1 MAKPR
6 QRESGASLVMMM
18 AVLTILLVLAAS
30 MVALLLNAQSSRNRD
45 RQRAET
51 FNVAEASLDDAL
63 ARLAAAWPDT
73 ESLSPVWEAAQ
84 EESFRNAYLADGLAA
99 QYPTLRVKE
108 WFYDNSDSTGDGVI
122 DDNDLGWD
130 ASGPAGVSDGKMYVE
145 VQAQDGDRSTRIRVL
160 AERQPMSLGLPGDF
174 VFYGAGDLWSHG
186 GSIVF
191 GVDPGSEPDPGEQI
205 KAYVGEDYENDGS
218 AVASP
223 LVVTYVAGTA
233 ADIPNVFAG
242 STIPPLESVMNQAI
256 LDGLRATA
264 TATDNYYT
272 SGTEVDEKNGFTPTI
287 PGDPESIQPMPPDTT
302 RDDLSGLVYVK
313 TTSDINWQVKGQWNT
328 PKRPGILVIDGAPL
342 KVAGN
347 SACDYYGLVYLT
359 HGTTDLGGMRVHG
372 IVISASGQCELGGN
386 QTLNY
391 NREVWENLSG
401 TITASVR
408 IVPNTWREL
417 PPLAGAF

>member
-1 MAKPR
+1 MAKLR

-73 ESLSPVWEAAQ
+73 DSLSPVWGAEQ

-130 ASGPAGVSDGKMYVE
+130 ASGPAGVSDGKIYVE

-264 TATDNYYT
+264 TATANYYT

-287 PGDPESIQPMPPDTT
+287 PGNPESIQPMPPDTT

-342 KVAGN
+342 KVTGN